1 MVKCYFK
8 PAVAVFGQRVFT
20 LEANVVRQYL
30 TNNRNKEEDFE
41 MNIKSKIVVTGLL
54 GLLSTSAF
62 MMGCESMSQ
71 AERETAIT
79 QVEVVKGE
87 GTGVMADIGIVSASM
102 FAFDSAELNDEGK
115 ATIAAYREKL
125 GPELTDAFMVLIVGH
140 TDTSGD
146 ENHNMRLSLARAD
159 SVAEHLKSEGVDASK
174 IETLGL
180 GPNSPIASN
189 DTREGREQNRRV
201 DIYAIAEVRA
211 LDRMN
216 FPSAALFER
225 DSSELSDE
233 GKALIKRNIETGRD
247 MFSRANAIIVV
258 GHTDDKWDD
267 EWNMKLS
274 KERAATVTA
283 FLESQ
288 GVDASKIVT
297 TGAGETLPIA
307 DNKTRAGRAANR
319 RVQVLVLG
327 RSTK

>member
-1 MVKCYFK
+1 
-8 PAVAVFGQRVFT
+8 
-20 LEANVVRQYL
+20 
-30 TNNRNKEEDFE
+30 
-41 MNIKSKIVVTGLL
+41 MNINNLYKMNINNTMVTAGLFA
-54 GLLSTSAF
+54 LLSTSTL
-62 MMGCESMSQ
+62 MSGCSPAMTQS
-71 AERETAIT
+71 EREQAIT
-79 QVEVVKGE
+79 QVEVIEGE
-87 GTGVMADIGIVSASM
+87 GTGVIADIGIVSGAM

-115 ATIAAYREKL
+115 AVIAAYREKL
-125 GPELTDAFMVLIVGH
+125 GPELTEAFMVLIVGH
-140 TDTSGD
+140 TDSTGD
-146 ENHNMRLSLARAD
+146 EGYNMRLSLARAD
-159 SVAEHLKSEGVDASK
+159 SVAEHLIATGVNADV

-180 GPNSPIASN
+180 GPLSPIASN
-189 DTREGREQNRRV
+189 DTREGRMQNRRV

-225 DSSELSDE
+225 DSSDLSDE

-258 GHTDDKWDD
+258 GHTDNKWDD

-288 GVDASKIVT
+288 GVDSSKIVT
-297 TGAGETLPIA
+297 TGAGETMPIA
-307 DNKTRAGRAANR
+307 DNTTRAGRVANR

-327 RSTK
+327 RKK

>member
-1 MVKCYFK
+1 
-8 PAVAVFGQRVFT
+8 
-20 LEANVVRQYL
+20 
-30 TNNRNKEEDFE
+30 
-41 MNIKSKIVVTGLL
+41 MNLKNKIVVGGLL

-62 MMGCESMSQ
+62 MLGCESMSQ
-71 AERETAIT
+71 AEREAAIT

-180 GPNSPIASN
+180 GPTSPIASN
-189 DTREGREQNRRV
+189 DTREGRMQNRRV

-211 LDRMN
+211 LNRME
-216 FPSAALFER
+216 FPSAALFDR
-225 DSSELSDE
+225 DSTDLSDE
-233 GKALIKRNIETGRD
+233 GKALLDRNVQAGRD
-247 MFSRANAIIVV
+247 MFSRANAIIIV
-258 GHTDDKWDD
+258 GHTDDKWETDY
-267 EWNMKLS
+267 NMELS
-274 KERAATVTA
+274 KKRAATVQDY
-283 FLESQ
+283 LKSK
-288 GVDASKIVT
+288 GVDPSKMVA
-297 TGAGETLPIA
+297 TGMGETMPIA
-307 DNKTRAGRAANR
+307 SNTTKAGRAMNR

-327 RSTK
+327 RAK

>member
-1 MVKCYFK
+1 
-8 PAVAVFGQRVFT
+8 
-20 LEANVVRQYL
+20 
-30 TNNRNKEEDFE
+30 

-54 GLLSTSAF
+54 GLLSTSAL
-62 MMGCESMSQ
+62 MSGCSPAMTQ
-71 AERETAIT
+71 AEREQAIT
-79 QVEVVKGE
+79 QVELVKGE

-146 ENHNMRLSLARAD
+146 EGHNMRLSQARAD
-159 SVAEHLKSEGVDASK
+159 SVAEYLKSEGVDASK

-180 GPNSPIASN
+180 GPTSPIASN

-225 DSSELSDE
+225 DSSDLSDE

-247 MFSRANAIIVV
+247 MFSRANAIIVI
-258 GHTDDKWDD
+258 GHTDDKWDE
-267 EWNMKLS
+267 EWNMRLS

-288 GVDASKIVT
+288 GVDPAKIVT
-297 TGAGETLPIA
+297 TGMGETMPIA
-307 DNKTRAGRAANR
+307 SNTTKAGRAANR

-327 RSTK
+327 RAQ

>member
-1 MVKCYFK
+1 
-8 PAVAVFGQRVFT
+8 
-20 LEANVVRQYL
+20 
-30 TNNRNKEEDFE
+30 
-41 MNIKSKIVVTGLL
+41 MNIKNRIVVTGLL
-54 GLLSTSAF
+54 GLLSTSV
-62 MMGCESMSQ
+62 MMSGCSPAMTQ
-71 AERETAIT
+71 AEKEAAIT
-79 QVEVVKGE
+79 KVEMVEGE

-115 ATIAAYREKL
+115 TTIAAYREKL

-140 TDTSGD
+140 TDNTGD
-146 ENHNMRLSLARAD
+146 EDYNMKLSLERAN
-159 SVAEHLKSEGVDASK
+159 SVAEHLVSEGVDANK

-180 GPNSPIASN
+180 GPTSPIASN
-189 DTREGREQNRRV
+189 DTREGRMENRRV

-225 DSSELSDE
+225 DSSELSDD

-247 MFSRANAIIVV
+247 MFSRANAVIVI

-288 GVDASKIVT
+288 GVDGSKIVT
-297 TGAGETLPIA
+297 TGMGESMPIA
-307 DNKTRAGRAANR
+307 SNATKAGRAQNR

-327 RSTK
+327 RAK

>member
-1 MVKCYFK
+1 
-8 PAVAVFGQRVFT
+8 
-20 LEANVVRQYL
+20 
-30 TNNRNKEEDFE
+30 
-41 MNIKSKIVVTGLL
+41 MNMKSKIVVTGLA
-54 GLLSTSAF
+54 GLLSTSV
-62 MMGCESMSQ
+62 MMSGCSPAMTQE
-71 AERETAIT
+71 EREAAIT
-79 QVEVVKGE
+79 QVEMVEGE

-102 FAFDSAELNDEGK
+102 FEFDKADLNQEGK
-115 ATIAAYREKL
+115 DTIQAYREKL
-125 GPELTDAFMVLIVGH
+125 GPELTEAFMVLIVGH
-140 TDTSGD
+140 TDSTGD
-146 ENHNMRLSLARAD
+146 KGHNMRLSLARAD
-159 SVAEHLKSEGVDASK
+159 SVKEHLVSEGVDADK

-180 GPNSPIASN
+180 GPTSPIASN
-189 DTREGREQNRRV
+189 DTREGRMQNRRV

-225 DSSELSDE
+225 DSSDLSDE

-267 EWNMKLS
+267 EWNMRLS

-288 GVDASKIVT
+288 GVDSSKIVT
-297 TGAGETLPIA
+297 TGAGESMPIA
-307 DNKTRAGRAANR
+307 DNATRAGRAQNR

-327 RSTK
+327 RAK

>member
-1 MVKCYFK
+1 MKMK
-8 PAVAVFGQRVFT
+8 
-20 LEANVVRQYL
+20 N
-30 TNNRNKEEDFE
+30 
-41 MNIKSKIVVTGLL
+41 KIVVTGLL
-54 GLLSTSAF
+54 GLLSTSV
-62 MMGCESMSQ
+62 MMSGCSPALTTE
-71 AERETAIT
+71 EREAAIT
-79 QVEVVKGE
+79 QVELTKGE

-102 FAFDSAELNDEGK
+102 FEFDKADLNQEGK
-115 ATIAAYREKL
+115 DTIQAYREKL
-125 GPELTDAFMVLIVGH
+125 GPELTEAFMVLIVGH

-146 ENHNMRLSLARAD
+146 KGHNMRLSLARAD
-159 SVAEHLKSEGVDASK
+159 SVKEHLVSEGVDADK

-180 GPNSPIASN
+180 GPTSPIASN
-189 DTREGREQNRRV
+189 DTREGRMQNRRV

-267 EWNMKLS
+267 EWNMRLS

-288 GVDASKIVT
+288 GVDSSKIVT
-297 TGAGETLPIA
+297 TGAGESMPIA
-307 DNKTRAGRAANR
+307 DNATRAGRAQNR

-327 RSTK
+327 RTQ

>member
-1 MVKCYFK
+1 M
-8 PAVAVFGQRVFT
+8 
-20 LEANVVRQYL
+20 NI
-30 TNNRNKEEDFE
+30 NNLYK
-41 MNIKSKIVVTGLL
+41 MNIKNTMVTTGLFA
-54 GLLSTSAF
+54 LLSTSTL
-62 MMGCESMSQ
+62 MSGCSPAMTQ
-71 AERETAIT
+71 GEREQAIT
-79 QVEVVKGE
+79 QVEVIEGE
-87 GTGVMADIGIVSASM
+87 GTGVIADIGIVSGAM

-115 ATIAAYREKL
+115 AVIAAYREKL
-125 GPELTDAFMVLIVGH
+125 GPELTEAFMVLIVGH
-140 TDTSGD
+140 TDSTGD
-146 ENHNMRLSLARAD
+146 EGYNMRLSLARAD
-159 SVAEHLKSEGVDASK
+159 SVAEHLIATGADADV

-180 GPNSPIASN
+180 GPLSPIASN
-189 DTREGREQNRRV
+189 DTREGRMQNRRV

-225 DSSELSDE
+225 DSSDLSDE

-288 GVDASKIVT
+288 GVDSSKIVT
-297 TGAGETLPIA
+297 TGAGETMPIA
-307 DNKTRAGRAANR
+307 DNTTRAGRAANR
-319 RVQVLVLG
+319 RVQVLVVG
-327 RSTK
+327 RVQ

>member
-1 MVKCYFK
+1 
-8 PAVAVFGQRVFT
+8 
-20 LEANVVRQYL
+20 
-30 TNNRNKEEDFE
+30 
-41 MNIKSKIVVTGLL
+41 MNIKNMIVVTGLL
-54 GLLSTSAF
+54 GLLSTSV
-62 MMGCESMSQ
+62 MMSGCSPAMTQE
-71 AERETAIT
+71 EREAAIT
-79 QVEVVKGE
+79 QVEMVEGE

-102 FAFDSAELNDEGK
+102 FAFDSAELNQEGK
-115 ATIAAYREKL
+115 DTIQAYREKL
-125 GPELTDAFMVLIVGH
+125 GPELTEAFMVLIVGH

-146 ENHNMRLSLARAD
+146 KDHNMKLSLARAD
-159 SVAEHLKSEGVDASK
+159 SVKEHLVSEGVDAEK

-180 GPNSPIASN
+180 GPTSPIASN

-267 EWNMKLS
+267 EWNMRLS

-288 GVDASKIVT
+288 GVDSSKIVT
-297 TGAGETLPIA
+297 TGAGESMPIA
-307 DNKTRAGRAANR
+307 DNATRAGRAQNR

-327 RSTK
+327 RTK